1 MLKRLSI
8 GAIPAARLAAIAV
21 GSLAF
26 VSAPA
31 LAIPYQG
38 ATVYKT
44 SIDGIDQII
53 FSATAN
59 TRVAASIENQTR
71 NTGRIAGT
79 CGEVKIT
86 SSTGDYS
93 GLEVDDAA
101 VNSGTLP
108 VFTLPSCVS
117 GAFAESRPSN
127 FKTPTGQVIV
137 VGKTPGSAVKVNLP
151 SDVIRYVT
159 INGCG
164 FGILKATTSSPI
176 PASFKVGTDA
186 YVFSS
191 LTTSPGVPLCR
202 SSNGVYTGYVPSG
215 W

>member
-1 MLKRLSI
+1 MLKKLSI
-8 GAIPAARLAAIAV
+8 GAVAALTFI
-21 GSLAF
+21 
-26 VSAPA
+26 SAPA
-31 LAIPYQG
+31 LAIPYQS

-59 TRVAASIENQTR
+59 TRVAVSIENQVR
-71 NTGRIAGT
+71 NSGRIAGT
-79 CGEVKIT
+79 CGEVKIS

-93 GLEVDDAA
+93 GLTVDDTA
-101 VNSGTLP
+101 VDSTALS
-108 VFTLPSCVS
+108 VLTLPSCVS
-117 GAFAESRPSN
+117 GTFAEARTAN
-127 FKTPTGQVIV
+127 FKTPTGQIVV

-176 PASFKVGTDA
+176 PASFKVGTVS
-186 YVFSS
+186 YTFSG

>member
-1 MLKRLSI
+1 MLKKLSV
-8 GAIPAARLAAIAV
+8 LAIAA
-21 GSLAF
+21 LAF
-26 VSAPA
+26 ISTPA

-44 SIDGIDQII
+44 TIEGIDQIV

-59 TRVAASIENQTR
+59 TRVAVSIENQVR
-71 NTGRIAGT
+71 NSGRIVGT
-79 CGEVKIT
+79 CGEIKIS

-93 GLEVDDAA
+93 GLQVDDAS
-101 VNSGTLP
+101 VDSSTLS
-108 VFTLPSCVS
+108 VMTLPSCVS

-127 FKTPTGQVIV
+127 FKTPTGQVII
-137 VGKTPGSAVKVNLP
+137 VGKTPGSAAKVNLP

-176 PASFKVGTDA
+176 PANFKVGTDP
-186 YVFSS
+186 YIFSS

>member
-1 MLKRLSI
+1 MLKKISVL
-8 GAIPAARLAAIAV
+8 AIPSARLAAIAA
-21 GSLAF
+21 LALI
-26 VSAPA
+26 STPA
-31 LAIPYQG
+31 LAIPYQT

-44 SIDGIDQII
+44 SIDGVDQVI

-59 TRVAASIENQTR
+59 TRVAVSIENQVR
-71 NTGRIAGT
+71 NSGRIVGT
-79 CGEVKIT
+79 CGEIKIS

-93 GLEVDDAA
+93 GLTVDD
-101 VNSGTLP
+101 VSVDSSTLP
-108 VFTLPSCVS
+108 ALTLPSCVS

-127 FKTPTGQVIV
+127 FKTPTGQVVI

-164 FGILKATTSSPI
+164 FGVLKATSSSPV
-176 PASFKVGTDA
+176 PSSFKVGTVS
-186 YVFSS
+186 YTFSG
-191 LTTSPGVPLCR
+191 LTASPGVPLCR